1 MAITPLC
8 VGGISHGQRLFKRG
22 MAGVLH
28 RVWPGQDGRIAPRQ
42 KINRLGAVVG
52 VAGAHKLGIGLL
64 DQRAQAGNVGL
75 KLFGARACR

>member
-8 VGGISHGQRLFKRG
+8 VGGIGLGQRLFKRG

-28 RVWPGQDGRIAPRQ
+28 RIWPGQDGRIAARQ

-52 VAGAHKLGIGLL
+52 VARAHKIGISLL

-75 KLFGARACR
+75 KLLRARAWR